1 MSSLRRTAAT
11 VLAMLMLA
19 AGCGTGPSTGGQ
31 VDPGSGSPLAAT
43 VVRIAAASDLKF
55 ALEDVK
61 TEYTKAHPNVD
72 VQLTFGSSG
81 NFYQQIRNGAPFD
94 LFLSA
99 DLSFPRKLADEGL
112 AAKEDLF
119 PYAVGRLVVWAPN
132 ESPIDPTKGLAALR
146 DPKAEK
152 IAIAN
157 PEHAPYGRAAVAAMK
172 TAGVYEAVQDRLV
185 FGENIAQTA
194 QLVSTGSAQ
203 VGVIALSLAVAPEL
217 AQVGRYAEVPLD
229 TFPRLDQG
237 GVALAKAQD
246 PQAAR
251 AVKDF
256 LTGPQGLEILKRY
269 GFYLP
274 GTGR

>member
-1 MSSLRRTAAT
+1 MSSLRRTAAM
-11 VLAMLMLA
+11 VLGMLMLA
-19 AGCGTGPSTGGQ
+19 AGCGTGSQQGGQ
-31 VDPGSGSPLAAT
+31 SDPGSGNPPAAT

-61 TEYTKAHPNVD
+61 TEYTEAHPNVD
-72 VQLTFGSSG
+72 VQITIGSSG

-99 DLSFPRKLADEGL
+99 DIGFPQKLVDEDL
-112 AAKEDLF
+112 AASEDVF
-119 PYAVGRLVVWAPN
+119 PYAVGRLVLWAPN
-132 ESPIDPTKGLAALR
+132 ESPIDPTKGLAVLR

-157 PEHAPYGRAAVAAMK
+157 PEHAPYGRAAVSAMQ

-185 FGENIAQTA
+185 LGENIAQTG
-194 QLVSTGSAQ
+194 QLVSSGNAQ
-203 VGVIALSLAVAPEL
+203 VGLIALSLAVAPEL
-217 AQVGRYAEVPLD
+217 TQVGRYSEIPLD
-229 TFPRLDQG
+229 TYPRLDQG
-237 GVALAKAQD
+237 GVVLTRAQD

-256 LTGPQGLEILKRY
+256 ITGPEGLEVLKRF
-269 GFYLP
+269 GFFLP
-274 GTGR
+274 GS

>member
-31 VDPGSGSPLAAT
+31 VNPGSGSPLAAT

-172 TAGVYEAVQDRLV
+172 TAGCTRRYK
-185 FGENIAQTA
+185 
-194 QLVSTGSAQ
+194 TGSCS
-203 VGVIALSLAVAPEL
+203 VRTS
-217 AQVGRYAEVPLD
+217 
-229 TFPRLDQG
+229 PRR
-237 GVALAKAQD
+237 
-246 PQAAR
+246 PSSCPPAAR
-251 AVKDF
+251 RSA
-256 LTGPQGLEILKRY
+256 
-269 GFYLP
+269 
-274 GTGR
+274 